1 MHQSE
6 DGQPAGD
13 TTKDAENS
21 KKDVADLARIEDL
34 IASGDYNN
42 DKLPPTIVPGLEN
55 VQREI
60 PRDSFLERVEAHKK
74 AEEQDGEQEKKPD
87 E

>member
-1 MHQSE
+1 MHQPE
-6 DGQPAGD
+6 DGQPAD
-13 TTKDAENS
+13 DAAADADSSEI
-21 KKDVADLARIEDL
+21 DVADLPRIEDL
-34 IASGDYNN
+34 IASGDYND

-60 PRDSFLERVEAHKK
+60 PRDPFLERVEAHKK
-74 AEEQDGEQEKKPD
+74 AEEQGGEQKKKPD